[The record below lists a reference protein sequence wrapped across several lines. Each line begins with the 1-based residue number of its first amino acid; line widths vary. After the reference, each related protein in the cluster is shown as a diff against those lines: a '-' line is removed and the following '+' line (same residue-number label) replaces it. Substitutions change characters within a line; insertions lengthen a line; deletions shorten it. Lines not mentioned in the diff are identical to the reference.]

1 MIIKN
6 KIRNTK
12 CPPLEVFNSMQ
23 REAIEYVYIG
33 EFTTSITD
41 SILSLAELNLET
53 SNDSVKLKKRVYFI
67 LVEGLQNIT
76 RHQQYEPEYAQYS
89 GLLLIQRLDDGVVI
103 TTANYIQNTEVERLK
118 QHLDRINS
126 LKQEELKDYY
136 RKILAEQR
144 FTKKGGAGLGLI
156 EIARKSGHK
165 LVYSF
170 DRFDDKY
177 SIFYLQTRISL
188 PSQEVDKQE
197 ALQSL
202 ERIKTLHKFL
212 LKCNIVLS
220 FAGILVQ
227 DKLVFML
234 SILEKRINKEVILK
248 SKVFSVIVELLQN
261 VATHSDM
268 YELDN
273 ISGHYAIFYIA
284 EDRKYLRV
292 TTGNYIK
299 KEKIQKLKQ
308 KIDYVNS
315 LSIKELTKKHYQ
327 ILKNYKE
334 HKKDETQGLGLFNI
348 RLKSKKKL
356 NYYFQEVDDQ
366 FAFFSIEVVLEKMT
380 PEIQSLKV
388 KPTSTVPYIYLSA
401 REAKFIF
408 EGYSIDPQIDK
419 IYEKV
424 LQWFDYYLTYPRNF
438 TILQFKFKD
447 FNHQT
452 EEFIIK
458 LLKKLNYA
466 ELETVVIVKW
476 YVYPAIRQKS
486 IEFFDKISQQF
497 ENIEFQLINEP
508 AK

>member
-1 MIIKN
+1 MLIEN
-6 KIRNTK
+6 RLRNSK

-23 REAIEYVYIG
+23 KEAIEYVYIG
-33 EFTTSITD
+33 EFTTTITD

-89 GLLLIQRLDDGVVI
+89 GLLVIQRIDDGFVI
-103 TTANYIQNTEVERLK
+103 TTANYIKNSEVERLR
-118 QHLDRINS
+118 QHLDNINR
-126 LKQEELKDYY
+126 LKREELKDYY
-136 RKILAEQR
+136 RKILSEQR

-170 DRFDDKY
+170 DKFDNKY
-177 SIFYLQTRISL
+177 SIFYLQTRISI
-188 PSQEVDKQE
+188 PSQPIDSQK

-202 ERIKTLHKFL
+202 ERIKTLHRFFL
-212 LKCNIVLS
+212 TCNIVLS
-220 FAGILVQ
+220 FAGILMQ

-261 VATHSDM
+261 VANHSDV

-284 EDRKYLRV
+284 EDQKYLRV

-299 KEKIQKLKQ
+299 KEKIQRLKQ
-308 KIDYVNS
+308 KLDYVNS
-315 LSIKELTKKHYQ
+315 LSIKELTKLHYQ
-327 ILKNYKE
+327 ILKNYKDQ
-334 HKKDETQGLGLFNI
+334 KKDETQGLGLFNI

-356 NYYFQEVDDQ
+356 NYYFQEVDEQ
-366 FAFFSIEVVLEKMT
+366 FAFFSIEVILEKMT
-380 PEIQSLKV
+380 PEIESLKI
-388 KPTSTVPYIYLSA
+388 KPTKTVPHIFLSA
-401 REAKFIF
+401 KEAKFIF
-408 EGYSIDPQIDK
+408 EGYSIDPQINK
-419 IYEKV
+419 IYERV
-424 LQWFDYYLTYPRNF
+424 LEWFDYYLNYPRNF

-447 FNHQT
+447 FNKLT
-452 EEFIIK
+452 EDYILK
-458 LLKKLNYA
+458 LLKKLDYT
-466 ELETVVIVKW
+466 ELETVVIAKW
-476 YVYPAIRQKS
+476 FIYPGIEQKS
-486 IEFFDKISQQF
+486 LDFYNRISNQFDNIDFQQ
-497 ENIEFQLINEP
+497 INWDGE
-508 AK
+508 